1 MASEEQSKSSI
12 EPVLAPKGHGAP
24 GHGHPGD
31 AAKHGD
37 KALRLLG
44 DERIVLTDEDVSP
57 PGGPKMRSHGG
68 GGAGG
73 GGSMLTPQLSR
84 TGAFD
89 ARRTRPS

>member
-12 EPVLAPKGHGAP
+12 EPVIAPKGHGGP

-44 DERIVLTDEDVSP
+44 DEPVVLTDEDVSP
-57 PGGPKMRSHGG
+57 PLVVRGYAPT
-68 GGAGG
+68 AAAA
-73 GGSMLTPQLSR
+73 T
-84 TGAFD
+84 A
-89 ARRTRPS
+89 AAC

>member
-12 EPVLAPKGHGAP
+12 EPVIAPKGRGGP
-24 GHGHPGD
+24 GRGHPGD

-57 PGGPKMRSHGG
+57 PGRPRIRSHGG
-68 GGAGG
+68 GG
-73 GGSMLTPQLSR
+73 MLTPQLSR